1 MLARALQ
8 RVVAT
13 TTTRSACGE
22 YLSTAAGDAGNETR
36 DLAKRVLFDLALL
49 HTQEEFVQQ
58 FQHAMKPDGN
68 GALFFEPA
76 FAVTGKRSISLG
88 DIREELVAAMA
99 STQDKGSAIDK

>member
-13 TTTRSACGE
+13 TTARSACGGS
-22 YLSTAAGDAGNETR
+22 LSTAGGETR
-36 DLAKRVLFDLALL
+36 DHAKRVLFDLASL

-76 FAVTGKRSISLG
+76 FAVTGKRSINLG
-88 DIREELVAAMA
+88 DIREELVAAI
-99 STQDKGSAIDK
+99 QDEGNAADK